1 MDSIYFDLTQNIA
14 KTTNTRFD
22 VIINRDYQTSTRYDL
37 VRRNSN
43 TLTGV
48 QSIRI
53 GISESTLSNTYS
65 VDSITDYPINTLISG
80 TLLDYT
86 YQFKIAEKS
95 QTANNIIKSYTGR
108 YDDDLLL
115 YRQLNLNYAPRT
127 YFYKKNN
134 QKHEVKY
141 ALASDIV
148 RVLAKTLGLKYYY
161 YSAINFIPSQTVYH
175 VDKNDK
181 QTPGNMY
188 SGTYQSILSS
198 LFGWIGSKLPNLIIN
213 VWIENDTLYVVQRGA
228 ETGKAVNLNDLNIL
242 EGASLKS
249 KQIRT
254 MWGGV
259 GSNMPSL
266 GADDRKEPFTGII
279 EFEKSKAIYKNG
291 YLIQETHGDTITY
304 YLYGSLDDKCNDKYL
319 KKKLTLEKDE
329 EEVDEGQVI
338 TTGRISEVEY
348 SYTNTNNE
356 VYQSYQKE
364 VTGGNYDRTIPTGY
378 SEKEIN
384 ELTDIDFSLA
394 NIIKNIE
401 TYTDWTDAETTIT
414 RTTPLYNGWYGQAT
428 YTITTDEDTGKATEE
443 LINSNVTQG
452 ASGGKA
458 SQYMIDK
465 SNEALDNN
473 KAQYEDLMVLT
484 RLMFHGYVFFD
495 NSFPI
500 GIVNNR
506 LGLNTAVALTNALN
520 DLNLQIEETLSCT
533 VINTDHL
540 ITLNDKI
547 YYNGN
552 RYHLKSNNITRDP
565 YKTVQEL
572 TLVRY
577 SHE

>member
-14 KTTNTRFD
+14 KTANTRFD
-22 VIINRDYQTSTRYDL
+22 VIINRDYQASTRYDL
-37 VRRNSN
+37 VKRNSN

-65 VDSITDYPINTLISG
+65 VDSITDYSINTLISG
-80 TLLDYT
+80 KLLDCPYR
-86 YQFKIAEKS
+86 FKIAEKS
-95 QTANNIIKSYTGR
+95 QTINNIIKSYTGR
-108 YDDDLLL
+108 YDNDLLL
-115 YRQLNLNYAPRT
+115 YRQFNINYAPRT
-127 YFYKKNN
+127 YYYKKNN
-134 QKHEVKY
+134 QSHTVKY
-141 ALASDIV
+141 ALASDIAKA
-148 RVLAKTLGLKYYY
+148 LANVLGLKLYYN
-161 YSAINFIPSQTVYH
+161 AIDFIPSQTVYH
-175 VDKNDK
+175 IDENDK
-181 QTPGNMY
+181 QTPNHIF

-266 GADDRKEPFTGII
+266 GADDSKEPFTGII
-279 EFEKSKAIYKNG
+279 EFEKTKAIYKNG

-304 YLYGSLDDKCNDKYL
+304 YLYGSLDDKSNDKYL

-348 SYTNTNNE
+348 SYTSTNNE

-364 VTGGNYDRTIPTGY
+364 VTGGSYDRTVPTGY
-378 SEKEIN
+378 SKE
-384 ELTDIDFSLA
+384 EMSKLTDIDFSIA

-414 RTTPLYNGWYGQAT
+414 RTIPLYNGWYGQAA
-428 YTITTDEDTGKATEE
+428 YNVTIDEDTGDITEE

-452 ASGGKA
+452 ASGQKA

-465 SNEALDNN
+465 SNESLDNN
-473 KAQYEDLMVLT
+473 KAMYEDLMVLA

-500 GIVNNR
+500 GIVNNH
-506 LGLNTAVALTNALN
+506 LGLNTAVTLTNALN
-520 DLNLQIEETLSCT
+520 DLNLQIEETLTCT
-533 VINTDHL
+533 VINTDHV
-540 ITLNDKI
+540 ITLNDKV

-552 RYHLKSNNITRDP
+552 QYHLKSNNIVRDP

-577 SHE
+577 YHE